1 MWFTW
6 GSLMF
11 FLKCL
16 VYLDWARRLVYL
28 QARVRPLKKSNKDNF
43 TCKYMIYIYI
53 DILICVSFF
62 LPASS
67 N

>member
-43 TCKYMIYIYI
+43 TCKYMIYI
-53 DILICVSFF
+53 
-62 LPASS
+62 
-67 N
+67 